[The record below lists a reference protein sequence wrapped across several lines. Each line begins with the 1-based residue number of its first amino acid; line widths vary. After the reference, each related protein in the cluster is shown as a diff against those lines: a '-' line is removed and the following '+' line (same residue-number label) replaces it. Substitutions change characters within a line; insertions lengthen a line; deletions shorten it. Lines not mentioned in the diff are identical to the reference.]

1 MATCKI
7 CGQPVTV
14 APVYCPECQEGAD
27 MAPVVRCKDCKWWKH
42 PGCAV
47 YIVDDSDRPHE
58 NDFCSFGERRDDYAA
73 QKEKPH
79 AGPD

>member
-1 MATCKI
+1 MNNCITMGVRLVSCRG
-7 CGQPVTV
+7 CDRV
-14 APVYCPECQEGAD
+14 E
-27 MAPVVRCKDCKWWKH
+27 VVRCKDCKWWNH

-58 NDFCSFGERRDDYAA
+58 NDFCSFGQRRIDHAA

-79 AGPD
+79 AGTDRGQT